1 MTSTV
6 SVAPK
11 SRIGQLDTVR
21 GIAILGIL
29 LLNIFGFALPQAAY
43 LNPYYTPEVSSSD
56 AAVWVFF
63 NLFFQG
69 KFLGIFSLLFGATLG
84 LLSYRSILWQ
94 RSRLIILAII
104 GLIHGIG
111 FWDGDILL
119 AYSLTGLVAIMV
131 LPQYTASTLLKI
143 AISIY
148 LIGLIILLVIGSN
161 VVDTSFWQIT
171 ADQAFLDAWQHR
183 IGGMTGITYRAGE
196 VAMMVELLVI
206 QYGWQLVAMMILGAL
221 LLKNGWLKG
230 QFTEQ
235 HYRRMAIILILPT
248 VAIQSVALYVQSLFG
263 WRYFDTSIVGYI
275 INELTVPF
283 QSLGYIA
290 LVYGFWGIFSRS
302 VLAKALQNVGRM
314 ALSNYLLQTL
324 ICTTIFYHLG
334 YFYQFSRVELLAFIP
349 PIWAANL
356 LFSYC
361 WLRFF
366 KQGPVEWCWR
376 QLTDKLFHLLN
387 RHSPS
392 EY

>member
-43 LNPYYTPEVSSSD
+43 LNPYYTSEVSSSD
-56 AAVWVFF
+56 AMVWVFF

-84 LLSYRSILWQ
+84 LLLYRPVLWQ
-94 RSRLIILAII
+94 RSRLIILAMI

-119 AYSLTGLVAIMV
+119 AYALTGLIAIML
-131 LPQYTASTLLKI
+131 LPLYSANTLLKI
-143 AISIY
+143 ATAIY
-148 LIGLIILLVIGSN
+148 LIGLIILFVIGSS

-171 ADQAFLDAWQHR
+171 SDQAFLDAWQHR
-183 IGGMTGITYRAGE
+183 AGGMAGISYRAGE
-196 VAMMVELLVI
+196 VATMIELLVI
-206 QYGWQLVAMMILGAL
+206 QYGWQLLAMMILGVL
-221 LLKNGWLKG
+221 LLRNGWLKG

-235 HYRRMAIILILPT
+235 HYRKMSIYFIVPT
-248 VAIQSVALYVQSLFG
+248 VLIQSVALYFQSLFG
-263 WRYFDTSIVGYI
+263 WCYFDTSIVGYI
-275 INELTVPF
+275 INELMVPL

-290 LVYGFWGIFSRS
+290 LVYGFWGRFSQSIF
-302 VLAKALQNVGRM
+302 AKALQNIGRM

-334 YFYQFSRVELLAFIP
+334 YFYQFTRLELLLFIP
-349 PIWAANL
+349 PIWGINV

-376 QLTDKLFHLLN
+376 QLTDKLFYLFS
-387 RHSPS
+387 RHQGIN
-392 EY
+392 